1 MNSEHNKPTMTTPTR
16 PLYMRALNLPAYELR
31 VRDEGGRASIFDALR
46 GKWVALTPEEWVRQN
61 FVGYLTRCKGYPA
74 GLIANEAE
82 LRTGDKRVRCDSVV
96 YDNRQRPRMIIEYK
110 APEVALTRRVFDQA
124 VAYNTVLH
132 ADWLVVS
139 NGLRHVCCRIN
150 YADGSWAFVDYI
162 PDYTE
167 IKNHNQS
174 I

>member
-1 MNSEHNKPTMTTPTR
+1 MQ
-16 PLYMRALNLPAYELR
+16 ALNLPACELR
-31 VRDEGGRASIFDALR
+31 IRDEGGRAMVFDALR

-61 FVGYLTRCKGYPA
+61 FVSYLIRCKGYPA

-82 LRTGDKRVRCDSVV
+82 LRVGDKRVRCDSVV
-96 YDNRQRPRMIIEYK
+96 YDNRSCPRMIIEYK
-110 APEVALTRRVFDQA
+110 APEVALTRRVFDQIMT
-124 VAYNTVLH
+124 YNTLLR

-139 NGLRHVCCRIN
+139 NGLRHACCKIN
-150 YADGSWAFVDYI
+150 YSDRSWAFVDYI
-162 PDYTE
+162 PDYEE